1 MFDTEQVI
9 YGEFWVS
16 VYQEA
21 LKLIAHS
28 SMPLSLYK
36 YVHARMRELW
46 RGGNGKVIQL
56 LYVAEVL
63 PNNIPYG

>member
-21 LKLIAHS
+21 LKFIAHS
-28 SMPLSLYK
+28 SMPLLLYSM
-36 YVHARMRELW
+36 YARMRELW

-56 LYVAEVL
+56 LCVAEVL
-63 PNNIPYG
+63 PNNIPHG

>member
-21 LKLIAHS
+21 LKFIAHS
-28 SMPLSLYK
+28 SMPLLLYSMD
-36 YVHARMRELW
+36 ARMRELW

-56 LYVAEVL
+56 LCVAEVL
-63 PNNIPYG
+63 PNNIPHG